1 MSDSEDN
8 VPNLCTKKSRM
19 SLNINADGSGDDQDD
34 ISSTASASTI
44 MEDASTRSDTPTQ
57 GVGGRRG
64 RGRNKKWRPKL
75 QFKCT
80 NFVKEDHG
88 QPIFGIDV
96 NRNTKDGEPIIFA
109 SVGHNRV
116 TIYELQENG
125 KIKLV
130 QAYADPCTD
139 ENFYCCAWSYDNVT
153 GQPLVAVAG
162 LRGIIRILSPIA
174 LCCVKHFVGHGIAVN
189 ELKFHPRDP
198 NMLLSA
204 SKDHTIRL
212 WNVKTDVCVVKFGG
226 VDGHRDEVLSADFNI
241 TGSMITT
248 CGMDHSLKIWK
259 TDTESIQTAMKDSY
273 TYNPAKTNRPFPTVA
288 QHFPDFST
296 RDIHRNYVDCVRW
309 FGNFIL
315 SKSCENCI
323 ICWKPGPLS
332 EPNYPLKLS
341 DSTVSILHRFD
352 YKDCDIWYMR
362 FGLDFWQKVLA
373 LGNQIGKVYVW
384 DLDLEDPT
392 QSKPI
397 ILTHPKCYTPIRQIS
412 FTRDGSTMLAVSDN
426 ATIWRW
432 DRVK

>member
-1 MSDSEDN
+1 MQTDLAMIRMT
-8 VPNLCTKKSRM
+8 NLQLQAQS
-19 SLNINADGSGDDQDD
+19 
-34 ISSTASASTI
+34 
-44 MEDASTRSDTPTQ
+44 
-57 GVGGRRG
+57 
-64 RGRNKKWRPKL
+64 WRTKL

-96 NRNTKDGEPIIFA
+96 NKNTKDGEPIVFA

-125 KIKLV
+125 KIKLL
-130 QAYADPCTD
+130 QAYADPCAD
-139 ENFYCCAWSYDNVT
+139 ENFYCCAWSFDDVT

-189 ELKFHPRDP
+189 ELKFHPKDP

-212 WNVKTDVCVVKFGG
+212 WNIKTDVCVVKFGG

-241 TGSMITT
+241 TGNLITT

-259 TDTESIQTAMKDSY
+259 TDTETIQAAMKDSY
-273 TYNPAKTNRPFPTVA
+273 TYNPANSNRPFPTVA

-323 ICWKPGPLS
+323 ICWKPGPLADM
-332 EPNYPLKLS
+332 NYPLRLS
-341 DSTVSILHRFD
+341 DSNVSILHRFD

-412 FTRDGSTMLAVSDN
+412 FTRDGNTMLAVSDN

>member
-1 MSDSEDN
+1 M
-8 VPNLCTKKSRM
+8 
-19 SLNINADGSGDDQDD
+19 
-34 ISSTASASTI
+34 
-44 MEDASTRSDTPTQ
+44 
-57 GVGGRRG
+57 
-64 RGRNKKWRPKL
+64 
-75 QFKCT
+75 
-80 NFVKEDHG
+80 KEDHG

-96 NRNTKDGEPIIFA
+96 NKNTKDGEPIVFA

-125 KIKLV
+125 KIKLL
-130 QAYADPCTD
+130 QAYADPCAD
-139 ENFYCCAWSYDNVT
+139 ENFYCSAWSFDDVT

-189 ELKFHPRDP
+189 ELKFHPKDP

-212 WNVKTDVCVVKFGG
+212 WNIKTDVCVVKFGG

-241 TGSMITT
+241 TGNLITT

-259 TDTESIQTAMKDSY
+259 TDTETIQAAMKDSY
-273 TYNPAKTNRPFPTVA
+273 TYSPTNSNRPFPTVA

-323 ICWKPGPLS
+323 ICWKAGPLADM
-332 EPNYPLKLS
+332 NYPLRLS

>member
-1 MSDSEDN
+1 
-8 VPNLCTKKSRM
+8 M
-19 SLNINADGSGDDQDD
+19 SLVANADGSGDDQDD
-34 ISSTASASTI
+34 KSSTASTI
-44 MEDASTRSDTPTQ
+44 MEDASSRSDTPTQ

-64 RGRNKKWRPKL
+64 RGRNKKWRTKL

-96 NRNTKDGEPIIFA
+96 NKNTKDGEPIVFA

-125 KIKLV
+125 KIKLL
-130 QAYADPCTD
+130 QAYADPCAD
-139 ENFYCCAWSYDNVT
+139 ENFYCCAWSFDDVT

-189 ELKFHPRDP
+189 ELKFHPKDP

-212 WNVKTDVCVVKFGG
+212 WNIKTDVCVVKFGG

-241 TGSMITT
+241 TGNLITT

-259 TDTESIQTAMKDSY
+259 TDTETIQAAMKDSY
-273 TYNPAKTNRPFPTVA
+273 TYNPANSNRPFPTVA

-323 ICWKPGPLS
+323 ICWKPGPLADM
-332 EPNYPLKLS
+332 NYPLRLS
-341 DSTVSILHRFD
+341 DSNVSILHRFD

-412 FTRDGSTMLAVSDN
+412 FTRDGNTMLAVSDN